1 MTSKPNAV
9 RQLLLRNLKLTRR
22 NRPALAFTVL
32 QPVIWMAL
40 FAQNFKQLADVPA
53 FRELGYT
60 SYLSFFVPSILVL
73 TVLNASTLS
82 GVTSMTLS

>member
-1 MTSKPNAV
+1 VTTKPNAV
-9 RQLLLRNLKLTRR
+9 RQLLLRNLKVTRR

-40 FAQNFKQLADVPA
+40 FAENFKQLANDSS
-53 FRELGYT
+53 FRDLGYT

-73 TVLNASTLS
+73 TVLNA
-82 GVTSMTLS
+82 